1 MRSPTWAVLDYG
13 DVPQT
18 ARTIE
23 YDCPKC
29 GREALLPVLG
39 STIAQIPGGSVV
51 FDGPGKLP
59 RTIRCRKCRSVFTT
73 DRE

>member
-13 DVPQT
+13 DVPRN

-23 YDCPKC
+23 YDCPNC
-29 GREALLPVLG
+29 GREADLPVLG
-39 STIAQIPGGSVV
+39 RTLAQFGGGVV